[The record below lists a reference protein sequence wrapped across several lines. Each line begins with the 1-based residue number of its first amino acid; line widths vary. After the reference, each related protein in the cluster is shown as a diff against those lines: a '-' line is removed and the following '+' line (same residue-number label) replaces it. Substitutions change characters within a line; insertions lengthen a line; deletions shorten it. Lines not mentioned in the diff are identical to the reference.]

1 MRSGALQNRRRG
13 KGRSQSAAA
22 TTATA
27 VRAVT
32 AAMPRIQDVMRFAN
46 LQSFIETKR
55 AIENSNARQSMQ
67 ASGYKSIR
75 FLGQGRFGKVFLAS
89 DARAKLCAIKV
100 LNVERDRREYNWT
113 WLTAEE
119 RVQANADAAKLHAFI
134 EQLAPG
140 LVRDHM
146 RRAEELMLDTLR
158 REENPLLRRVRRP
171 VAEREILLR
180 IGPHPYI
187 ANLVTSFRDTRN
199 LFLVFDYFVGGT
211 LASLLAAAPSKRLAE
226 PVAVFYAAQLL
237 SALEF
242 LASRNVSHRDVKPSN
257 VLVDGQGF
265 AALSDF
271 GLATRL
277 RGGLK
282 TFCGTAEYIA
292 PEVLSEKH
300 WSATYLDVW
309 AFGVTVYQLLAGR
322 TPFEAADAT
331 SVFLNTLTAPLAFPE
346 HFSAEA
352 RSLLSLVLS
361 RDYERRPSIE
371 QIKAHAFFAGVDWEK
386 LMRKQWTALALN

>member
-1 MRSGALQNRRRG
+1 
-13 KGRSQSAAA
+13 
-22 TTATA
+22 
-27 VRAVT
+27 
-32 AAMPRIQDVMRFAN
+32 MPRIQDVMRFAN